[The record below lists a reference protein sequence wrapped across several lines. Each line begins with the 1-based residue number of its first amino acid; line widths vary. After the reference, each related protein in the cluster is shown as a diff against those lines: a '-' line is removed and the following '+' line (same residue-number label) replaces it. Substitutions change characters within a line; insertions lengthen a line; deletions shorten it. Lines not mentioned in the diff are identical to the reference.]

1 MADKKEGGH
10 PAGVPGGPGAK
21 SGSGHPAGIPGGPGA
36 KSGGGHPAGIPGGP
50 GATSGGG
57 HPAGVPGGPGSA
69 GQTISVDLSEKGAS
83 IDGKR
88 QVLDRR
94 IFVQLLVFEDS
105 PNTSVLINALQDEA
119 HFPAV
124 LYRDMNNPNGLG
136 LLTMSEDPDFFVND
150 LRHFLKKA
158 SFKNLTIRH
167 EYTML
172 GRTYAI
178 GHEQN
183 LKDWLIDRTPRVTTN
198 PEMKWAIWYPLR
210 RKGSFAM
217 LPPREQ
223 GEILMEHGMIGRAF
237 GSAGLGSD
245 IRLISNGLDQN
256 DNDFVIGL
264 IGKELFPL
272 SALVQR
278 MRSTKQTSTYI
289 EEMGPFFVGRAIWQS
304 SVKEEKKD

>member
-1 MADKKEGGH
+1 MR
-10 PAGVPGGPGAK
+10 
-21 SGSGHPAGIPGGPGA
+21 
-36 KSGGGHPAGIPGGP
+36 
-50 GATSGGG
+50 
-57 HPAGVPGGPGSA
+57 
-69 GQTISVDLSEKGAS
+69 EKGAP

-88 QVLDRR
+88 QMLDRR
-94 IFVQLLVFEDS
+94 IFVQLLVFDNS
-105 PNTSVLINALQDEA
+105 PNTSVLINELKEDAG
-119 HFPAV
+119 FGSV
-124 LYRDMNNPNGLG
+124 LYRDINNPNGVG
-136 LLTMSEDPDFFVND
+136 LLTMSENPDFFVDD
-150 LRHFLKKA
+150 LRRFLKKA
-158 SFKNLTIRH
+158 SFKNLTLRP

-178 GHEQN
+178 GHEQD
-183 LKDWLIDRTPRVTTN
+183 LQDWLIDRTPRVTMD
-198 PEMKWAIWYPLR
+198 PDMKWAVWYPLR

-237 GSAGLGSD
+237 GSEGLGKD

-289 EEMGPFFVGRAIWQS
+289 EEMGPFFVGRAIWHNNI
-304 SVKEEKKD
+304 KDMED

>member
-1 MADKKEGGH
+1 MTDKKEGGH
-10 PAGVPGGPGAK
+10 PAGIPKTGAKPGG
-21 SGSGHPAGIPGGPGA
+21 GHPAGIP
-36 KSGGGHPAGIPGGP
+36 KTGGGHPAGIPGGP
-50 GATSGGG
+50 GAKPGGG
-57 HPAGVPGGPGSA
+57 HPAGIPGGPGSA
-69 GQTISVDLSEKGAS
+69 GQNISVDLSEKGAP

-94 IFVQLLVFEDS
+94 IFVQLLVFDNS
-105 PNTSVLINALQDEA
+105 PNTSVLVNELKEDAN
-119 HFPAV
+119 FGSV
-124 LYRDMNNPNGLG
+124 LYRDINNPNGIG

-150 LRHFLKKA
+150 LRRFLKKA
-158 SFKNLTIRH
+158 SFQNLTQRH

-183 LKDWLIDRTPRVTTN
+183 LKDWLIDRTPRVTMD
-198 PEMKWAIWYPLR
+198 PEMKWAVWYPLR

-237 GSAGLGSD
+237 GSEGLGRD

-304 SVKEEKKD
+304 SVEEDKKD